1 MSSTVSSKELSN
13 QWIQLQRHKQEHPEL
28 YRLKSTGLAA
38 LDKILGGGLEP
49 GQFVLVG
56 GAQKSGKTTLLSCL
70 TETMARQHMN
80 VLYLSGEMTTIQM
93 ASIFFSR
100 LSRIDRTRIRAINLD
115 ETDWVKL
122 ENAAAKFE
130 KFNIWWNH
138 GFSSVTDINNIIT
151 EMETVHGVE
160 FDCIMVDYIQ
170 LMEAPEIK
178 SGGNRVTDLSYISR
192 NLKRRTLSG
201 KKPKLIIAAA
211 QINRQSIRGNLY
223 DANSFLGTGDLER
236 DMDIGMLIKAVQ
248 DPITG
253 VENKH
258 RKQIIVVGSRET
270 EIGVCETYYNGSIA
284 SIEDAEDDPAE
295 KDMRGVTF

>member
-1 MSSTVSSKELSN
+1 MSNTISSKDLSR
-13 QWIQLQRHKQEHPEL
+13 QWLQIQKHKQEHPEL
-28 YRLKSTGLAA
+28 YRLKSTGLTK
-38 LDKILGGGLEP
+38 LDEILGGGLEP

-70 TETMARQHMN
+70 TEAMARQHMN

-100 LSRIDRTRIRAINLD
+100 LSMIDRTRIRAVNLD

-122 ENAAAKFE
+122 ERAAAKFE

-138 GFSSVTDINNIIT
+138 GFSSITDINNIIL
-151 EMETVHGVE
+151 EMETLHNIE

-178 SGGNRVTDLSYISR
+178 STDNRVSELSYISR
-192 NLKRRTLSG
+192 NLKKRTLSG
-201 KKPKLIIAAA
+201 HKPKLVIAAA

-236 DMDIGMLIKAVQ
+236 DMDVGMLIKAVQ
-248 DPITG
+248 DPFTG
-253 VENKH
+253 SEDKH

-270 EIGVCETYYNGSIA
+270 EIGVCETYYNGSTATIA
-284 SIEDAEDDPAE
+284 DVEDDPME
-295 KDMRGVTF
+295 KDMREIKF